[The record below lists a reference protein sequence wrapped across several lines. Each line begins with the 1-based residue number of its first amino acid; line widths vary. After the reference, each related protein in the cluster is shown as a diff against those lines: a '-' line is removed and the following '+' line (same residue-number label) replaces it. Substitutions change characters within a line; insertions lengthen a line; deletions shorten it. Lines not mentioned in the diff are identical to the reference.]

1 MKHEG
6 SPGAREILSD
16 IGLGPVE
23 LDRLARYEKLL
34 VEVAIPRGIISSGD
48 RARLFERHVADALRA
63 VPLVGLASEVID
75 LGSGSGVPGVPIAVA
90 LPKNRMIL
98 AETRRSRVSFLEL
111 VRDSLPLSN
120 CEVFHGRA
128 EEAVGPFDVCLARAF
143 APPAL
148 SWQIASRLLKPAGRL
163 LYWGGSGFDP
173 RQAPDDVSVE
183 LATTSALANAG
194 PIVIMTRQ

>member
-6 SPGAREILSD
+6 SPDGREILPNLS
-16 IGLGPVE
+16 LGPVE
-23 LDRLARYEKLL
+23 LERLARYEVLL
-34 VEVAIPRGIISSGD
+34 LEVAIPKGIISSAD

-63 VPLVGLASEVID
+63 VPLVGSADEMID
-75 LGSGSGVPGVPIAVA
+75 LGSGSGIPGVPIAVA
-90 LPKNRMIL
+90 LPRNRIIL

-111 VRDSLPLSN
+111 VRDSLPLPN

-128 EEAVGPFDVCLARAF
+128 ETAVGPFDVCLARAF
-143 APPAL
+143 APPMT

-173 RQAPDDVSVE
+173 SQVPEDVSVE
-183 LATTSALANAG
+183 LVATSALANAG